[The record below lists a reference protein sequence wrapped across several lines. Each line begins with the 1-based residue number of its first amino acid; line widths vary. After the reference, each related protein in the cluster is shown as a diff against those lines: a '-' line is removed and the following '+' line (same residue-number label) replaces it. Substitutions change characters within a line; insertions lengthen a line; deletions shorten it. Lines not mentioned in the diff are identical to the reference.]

1 MTLELYEGVVTVV
14 PIVQA
19 GKKATPAELGT
30 LGEPIPVRIDE
41 LFVRDSAFLQ
51 VRQREKNEKVRL
63 ALIYEDQQK
72 RVRLKVREVAY
83 QPGLGGDVGTADVKP
98 SDDPEDQLKE
108 DLELGSSHIVPVPSP
123 TYGMLILG
131 ETSIT
136 YYEHSS
142 KTYMRRPMK
151 AATIFC
157 AWAMIDRQRY
167 VLADEYGKLYMLMLS
182 LDEQQRVTDWVVED
196 FGVTTRASVLVY
208 MDAGKLFVG
217 SHSGDSQLI
226 RIGKATTETIQT
238 LPNIAPILDFTIMD
252 MGSRSGGEAT
262 SNEYSSGQARLVT
275 GSGAFSDG
283 SLRSVRSGVGLEDLG
298 MLAQMENISSIFSVS
313 SRSSGDVVDTMV
325 VSLIDETRV
334 FRFTADGN
342 VEEVD
347 QFCGMT
353 LTEPTLLVAN
363 VASHRILQVTPKA
376 ARLLEIDSGMTVA
389 EWAAPAGKS
398 ITAAAANESSA
409 VLSIGGESLIAL
421 DTTSDLRIKSEK
433 TFGADQQIAC
443 VSLTSAFSSVCLVG
457 FWQGSA
463 ISILSLDTL
472 ETIQTET
479 VEDNAVSVPRTILL
493 LNVLEDQP
501 PTLFVAMAD
510 GNIVTY
516 SVDTKTY
523 ALSSRRSTVL
533 GTQQAGFT
541 ALPKGDGLY
550 NVFATCDHSSL
561 IYGSEGRLVFSAI
574 TAEDATC
581 VCSFN
586 AEAFPGAIA
595 IATKDHLKLAV
606 VDEERSTHVQ
616 GLPMGATVRRIAY
629 SPELKAFGLGTIT
642 RDLEEGAEI
651 VKSRFQLVD
660 EVVFKV
666 LHTFELN
673 TEELVESVMRCQ
685 LDDGY
690 GNLAERFVVGTA
702 YLDDEQADAVRG
714 RILVFEVTTD
724 RQLKKLTEL
733 EVKGACRCLSM
744 VDGKIVAALIKTV
757 CHHSFPCLTLLTC
770 CRSSSTLSNTKP
782 QAVPS
787 FAN

>member
-1 MTLELYEGVVTVV
+1 MTLELYEGVVTVI
-14 PIVQA
+14 PIVQQ
-19 GKKATPAELGT
+19 GKKATTAELGT

-41 LFVRDSAFLQ
+41 LFVRDSACLQ

-72 RVRLKVREVAY
+72 RVRLKVREITY

-98 SDDPEDQLKE
+98 NDDPDDQLKE
-108 DLELGSSHIVPVPSP
+108 DLELGASHILPVPGP
-123 TYGMLILG
+123 TFGMLILG

-142 KTYMRRPMK
+142 KTYIRKPMK

-157 AWAMIDRQRY
+157 AWAMVDRQRF
-167 VLADEYGKLYMLMLS
+167 VLADEYGKLYMLMLA
-182 LDEQQRVTDWVVED
+182 LDEQQRVTDWVVDD
-196 FGVTTRASVLVY
+196 FGTTTRASVLVY
-208 MDAGKLFVG
+208 MDSGILFIG

-226 RIGKATTETIQT
+226 RIGNATTDTIQT

-252 MGSRSGGEAT
+252 MGSRSGGETT

-313 SRSSGDVVDTMV
+313 SKSGGEFVDIMIVT
-325 VSLIDETRV
+325 LIDETRI

-347 QFCGMT
+347 EFCGMT
-353 LTEPTLLVAN
+353 MAEPTLLTVN
-363 VASHRILQVTPKA
+363 VASHRMLQVTSSA
-376 ARLLEIDSGMTVA
+376 ARLIDMESGMTVA
-389 EWAAPAGKS
+389 EWSAPANKS
-398 ITAAAANESSA
+398 ITAAAANETSA
-409 VLSIGGESLIAL
+409 VLSIGGESLIVL
-421 DTTSDLRIKSEK
+421 DMTADLRVRSEK

-443 VSLTSAFSSVCLVG
+443 VSLSPALSSVCLVG
-457 FWQGSA
+457 FWQGSKIA
-463 ISILSLDTL
+463 VLSLESL
-472 ETIQTET
+472 NMIQTET
-479 VEDNAVSVPRTILL
+479 VEDTAVSVPRSLLL

-501 PTLFVAMAD
+501 PTMFVAMAD

-516 SVDTKTY
+516 SVDAMTC
-523 ALSSRRSTVL
+523 ALSARRSTVL
-533 GTQQAGFT
+533 GTQQAGLT

-581 VCSFN
+581 VCPFN

-595 IATKDHLKLAV
+595 IATKEHLKLAV

-642 RDLEEGAEI
+642 RDLKEGAEI
-651 VKSRFQLVD
+651 VQSRFQLVD

-690 GNLAERFVVGTA
+690 GTLAERFVVGTA

-757 CHHSFPCLTLLTC
+757 SNKPL
-770 CRSSSTLSNTKP
+770 ST
-782 QAVPS
+782 Q
-787 FAN
+787 